1 MCLYCHSPDMH
12 PGRRYPCP
20 PTLITGNLLA
30 RARAPRTWPEI
41 RRGAGPLVIHPA
53 RAFTGNGCSRT
64 AGSRS
69 TLGYPWQLV
78 QRGRWGRA
86 VDWRAAG
93 RRDDPIA
100 GDRRPDR
107 TARTPRFADQMEP
120 ALTGGT
126 TSPPLSAA
134 IVSAGGSVIPEGA
147 GWCQVGSGLQVRGR
161 AALAGHGGMAS
172 RLDSPDWRRSVRA
185 GRRVRDRAVAW
196 PRSGAAGVLDAPS
209 GEPIMAGPGE
219 GPQGCGVMRLCGY
232 GRPIVPLCGVA
243 GPLAAVIPS

>member
-1 MCLYCHSPDMH
+1 
-12 PGRRYPCP
+12 
-20 PTLITGNLLA
+20 
-30 RARAPRTWPEI
+30 
-41 RRGAGPLVIHPA
+41 
-53 RAFTGNGCSRT
+53 
-64 AGSRS
+64 
-69 TLGYPWQLV
+69 
-78 QRGRWGRA
+78 

-185 GRRVRDRAVAW
+185 GRRVRDRAE
-196 PRSGAAGVLDAPS
+196 PGRRGGAAGVLDAQA
-209 GEPIMAGPGE
+209 GEPDHGRPG
-219 GPQGCGVMRLCGY
+219 GKPQARERGLCGC